1 MPVLKNQRHELF
13 CQEVA
18 KGSSTESAYTLA
30 GYAPNRGNASALRL
44 KKSVKSRIDE
54 LFNRRTEREERGEQI
69 AIAKLAIT
77 KEAVLGELAKIAF
90 ANMADYMKVGE
101 DGQPSLNF
109 KDLTRDQAAALTE
122 ITVEEFKDG
131 RSDKREVRRVKF
143 KLADKEKALVDLGK
157 HLGLFIERVEHGGVG
172 AFARMSDEELDTA
185 LTEQAKALGLPA
197 DAVGK
202 LIELRA
208 ERISET
214 EPDGTENK

>member
-1 MPVLKNQRHELF
+1 MPVLRNQRHELF

-18 KGSSTESAYTLA
+18 KGASTDKAYALA
-30 GYAPNRGNASALRL
+30 GYKPSRGNSSALRL
-44 KKSVKSRIDE
+44 KNSIRERIEE
-54 LFNRRTEREERGEQI
+54 LFERRSNREIVSEER

-90 ANMADYMKVGE
+90 ANMADYMRVDD

-109 KDLTRDQAAALTE
+109 KDLTRDQAAALVE

-143 KLADKEKALVDLGK
+143 KLADKQDALVSLGK
-157 HLGLFIERVEHGGVG
+157 HLGLFIERHEHGGVG
-172 AFARMSDEELDTA
+172 AFSQMSDEELDAA
-185 LTEQAKALGLPA
+185 LAQKARELGLPEETM
-197 DAVGK
+197 GR

-208 ERISET
+208 ERVGERDP
-214 EPDGTENK
+214 EK